1 MSRLKVKGEIH
12 FMFNWQTACKRKIQ
26 EWRSYCTTEKRKPL
40 LPSALVVCH
49 LWCPLQSC
57 TTHRVTGT
65 PHWVTAE
72 LHTSPGDSTTGT
84 THPVHHLRCP
94 LQSCTTHLVTGTPHQ
109 VTAELHISPGD
120 RNTSPGDCWAAH
132 LTWWQEHLTGWLQ
145 SGTPHLVTGTPH
157 RVTAERHTSPGD
169 RNTSPGD
176 CRAEHLTWWWEHL
189 TGWLQNCTPHSTTGV
204 THPVHF
210 GNCVS
215 LKAFSATRLRRTV
228 RY

>member
-1 MSRLKVKGEIH
+1 
-12 FMFNWQTACKRKIQ
+12 MFKWQTACKRKIQ

-94 LQSCTTHLVTGTPHQ
+94 LQSCTTHLVTEHLTRWLQSCTPHLVTGTPHQ

-120 RNTSPGDCWAAH
+120 RNTSPGDCRAAH

-145 SGTPHLVTGTPH
+145 K
-157 RVTAERHTSPGD
+157 
-169 RNTSPGD
+169 
-176 CRAEHLTWWWEHL
+176 
-189 TGWLQNCTPHSTTGV
+189 CTPHSTTGV